1 MRPWVSVPPHSG
13 DAQSMH
19 TARVKTGGDG
29 LPTMD
34 EIDEKKRIAEEEEKE
49 KDRITP
55 VSRSWTEGML
65 LVHRLKRKNC
75 CWGNGIWVC
84 N

>member
-1 MRPWVSVPPHSG
+1 
-13 DAQSMH
+13 MH
-19 TARVKTGGDG
+19 TARVKSGGDG

-34 EIDEKKRIAEEEEKE
+34 EIEEKKRIAEEEEEE

-65 LVHRLKRKNC
+65 LVHRLKR
-75 CWGNGIWVC
+75 
-84 N
+84 

>member
-1 MRPWVSVPPHSG
+1 MPPHSG

-19 TARVKTGGDG
+19 TARVKSGGDG

-55 VSRSWTEGML
+55 VSLYPGAGPR
-65 LVHRLKRKNC
+65 
-75 CWGNGIWVC
+75 VC
-84 N
+84 YWFID